1 MYPHQFTFP
10 KIDLQRGKS
19 VSIKPLAKGDLT
31 AIGEREVFFEVNGQ
45 LRSLYVKDK
54 EALKVI
60 LYRDHIYKFIILI
73 I

>member
-1 MYPHQFTFP
+1 MHTKQ
-10 KIDLQRGKS
+10 IDLQRGKT

-54 EALKVI
+54 EALKVTHSHTHTHSIAEI
-60 LYRDHIYKFIILI
+60 LTIIL
-73 I
+73 